1 MKNFQKLR
9 EVIINMIE
17 KKVKYEDKDFLK
29 HLKGLGLSKEDIGNI
44 LGKTKRKKFEDGG
57 GGDGGGDGGSSGGD
71 GDSSGDSSGD
81 SGPGGSDDGSS
92 SGVGSG
98 EGDSTGDAGDQ
109 GGTEGPGPGV
119 GAEGG
124 FGIGPDAAA
133 EAAQSVTADDVSAQA
148 QADAEDAATAAA
160 AQAAQSQTGIM
171 STIGNLARAAFNAY
185 ATFSPTGIAMNA
197 ISNAISNAQ
206 RGVTAPNDF
215 SQATE
220 SVQSGPAQSP
230 SGGDGGISNL
240 VPEKYQ
246 LYYETTPQNLDEFT
260 RRIRLNLGLP
270 I

>member
-1 MKNFQKLR
+1 
-9 EVIINMIE
+9 MIE

-71 GDSSGDSSGD
+71 GDSSGD